1 MSNPPSRFTP
11 RASARPYSWVG
22 RYYRPNPDV
31 PVMGYADEGEAR
43 AALEEALGELTP
55 GSAISVNGRATTFV
69 GFSHARRDPNYLGF
83 IPRIL
88 VRSDSGDVFVSIY
101 DVTEPQSEAHLHD
114 YQTGAALRPATEE
127 ELQSSIEAARRDGGT
142 GVIEIDGRPCFVA

>member
-1 MSNPPSRFTP
+1 MSCPPSRFTP
-11 RASARPYSWVG
+11 RPSARPYSWVG

-55 GSAISVNGRATTFV
+55 GGPVSTNGRPTTYV
-69 GFSHARRDPNYLGF
+69 GFSHTKRDPNYLAF

-88 VRSDSGDVFVSIY
+88 VRSPNGDVFVSIY
-101 DVTEPQSEAHLHD
+101 DVTEPQSRASLCD
-114 YQTGAALRPATEE
+114 YQTGDALRPATED
-127 ELQSSIEAARRDGGT
+127 ELRSSIDAAQQDGGV
-142 GVIEIDGRPCFVA
+142 GVIEIDGRSCFVA